1 MDGPVHAE
9 VDGRRAP
16 GSRVSVVSERL
27 INSIGNPE
35 EKLRKGLNFVFV
47 GQYYLRFR
55 TINTNSPTKLVVC
68 SDDSTC
74 EGTLKQH
81 FH

>member
-9 VDGRRAP
+9 VGGRRAP

-47 GQYYLRFR
+47 TPRRSSSSAAMTVHVRVHLSNIS
-55 TINTNSPTKLVVC
+55 INHYHYVLCN
-68 SDDSTC
+68 
-74 EGTLKQH
+74 
-81 FH
+81 